1 MDVTQDRSNRLSVT
15 RAGGRLITDYWD
27 DLFTARGQG
36 KQIVWYNGG
45 ALNPFFQ
52 AAGLAWCHGEAFAA
66 RLAAQRLEGPAQLA
80 GAEYGYNAEL
90 CSYART
96 HLGCSV
102 LTLQS
107 TEGERSG
114 VVGMN
119 DQKELAAR
127 LPSPDF
133 FVNNYAGCST
143 GQQWDGISFRVFGKQ
158 LPIFNISHPFLWG
171 NKPDAGYLRGE
182 EWESASRYVAGQL
195 RELISFLEAQTGRPF
210 DYDALSEA
218 MTYIKRAAE
227 LRREGLDLCKA
238 RPAPATFWDWIACV
252 APINFLPGDQALV
265 DYFAGVRDEIA
276 ERLEAGVSGVRDEKY
291 RLYFDGIMNWNKLGF
306 LSRKFAEHGA
316 AVLCGRY
323 IHNAFWQE
331 PQLIDTADPIL
342 GMAKHYLLC
351 PTNHG
356 TKTLDYLTLRDCREY
371 DVDGIVFHS
380 TRTCRAFTGP
390 QRLLAKSAQD
400 KLGIPSIFFE
410 GTSPMPPS
418 TKRRSW
424 RAGSSPCWKPS
435 TSAAP
440 GLWHQSHD
448 RALPGSR
455 PRLDHREGGGRRRR
469 RHDPG
474 GQHGADGGGQPAGH
488 AASGGR
494 RAGRGGG
501 RGRGPGRHGGHGL
514 RPPPGARRGPD
525 LHRDHLPRPRHRRD
539 VPRRP
544 PRDRHRRAGQQGHHG
559 RRGWPGRRFRHERP
573 VRQRHRPVLRGPG
586 PGARVRTGR
595 AACAGPAR

>member
-1 MDVTQDRSNRLSVT
+1 MDATQDRSNRLSVT
-15 RAGGRLITDYWD
+15 RAGGQLITDYWD
-27 DLFTARGQG
+27 DLFTAREQG

-102 LTLQS
+102 LTLQE
-107 TEGERSG
+107 EGERSG

-119 DQKELAAR
+119 DSRELAAR

-143 GQQWDGISFRVFGKQ
+143 GQQWDGISYRVFGKQ

-182 EWESASRYVAGQL
+182 EWEAASRYVAGQL

-227 LRREGLDLCKA
+227 LRREGLDLCQAK
-238 RPAPATFWDWIACV
+238 PAPATFWDWIACV

-276 ERLEAGVSGVRDEKY
+276 ERLETGVSGVRDEKY

-342 GMAKHYLLC
+342 GMAQHYLLC

-410 GTSPMPPS
+410 GDVADASFYKEEILESRLVAMLETIDV
-418 TKRRSW
+418 RRA
-424 RAGSSPCWKPS
+424 RALC
-435 TSAAP
+435 A
-440 GLWHQSHD
+440 QYHD

-469 RHDPG
+469 RRDPG
-474 GQHGADGGGQPAGH
+474 RQHGTDGGGQPAGH
-488 AASGGR
+488 AAGGGR
-494 RAGRGGG
+494 RPGGGGGGG
-501 RGRGPGRHGGHGL
+501 RGAGRHGGHGL
-514 RPPPGARRGPD
+514 RPPPSARRGPD

-539 VPRRP
+539 VPWRP
-544 PRDRHRRAGQQGHHG
+544 PRDRHRRAGQQGHH
-559 RRGWPGRRFRHERP
+559 RRRERPSRGLRHERP
-573 VRQRHRPVLRGPG
+573 VRQRHRTVLRG
-586 PGARVRTGR
+586 
-595 AACAGPAR
+595 AGPRA

>member
-1 MDVTQDRSNRLSVT
+1 MQATEDRSNRLSIT
-15 RAGGRLITDYWD
+15 RAGSQLVTDYWD
-27 DLFTARGQG
+27 DLFTAREQG

-45 ALNPFFQ
+45 ALNPIFQ

-143 GQQWDGISFRVFGKQ
+143 GQQWDGISFRVSGKQ

-171 NKPDAGYLRGE
+171 NKADAGYLQGE
-182 EWESASRYVAGQL
+182 EWEAASRYVAGQL

-210 DYDALSEA
+210 DYDVLSEA

-265 DYFAGVRDEIA
+265 DYFAGVRDEIQG
-276 ERLEAGVSGVRDEKY
+276 RLEAVAHAGPLGDERGLVDQAHVMEHLAFGPESRQESPRRLLGGRHELGVRPLTAGPGVWY
-291 RLYFDGIMNWNKLGF
+291 
-306 LSRKFAEHGA
+306 
-316 AVLCGRY
+316 AVD
-323 IHNAFWQE
+323 Q
-331 PQLIDTADPIL
+331 
-342 GMAKHYLLC
+342 
-351 PTNHG
+351 
-356 TKTLDYLTLRDCREY
+356 
-371 DVDGIVFHS
+371 
-380 TRTCRAFTGP
+380 
-390 QRLLAKSAQD
+390 
-400 KLGIPSIFFE
+400 
-410 GTSPMPPS
+410 
-418 TKRRSW
+418 
-424 RAGSSPCWKPS
+424 
-435 TSAAP
+435 
-440 GLWHQSHD
+440 
-448 RALPGSR
+448 
-455 PRLDHREGGGRRRR
+455 
-469 RHDPG
+469 
-474 GQHGADGGGQPAGH
+474 GQPAGH
-488 AASGGR
+488 SGR
-494 RAGRGGG
+494 RVVKRLA
-501 RGRGPGRHGGHGL
+501 HGDV
-514 RPPPGARRGPD
+514 AD
-525 LHRDHLPRPRHRRD
+525 LASF
-539 VPRRP
+539 RRP
-544 PRDRHRRAGQQGHHG
+544 
-559 RRGWPGRRFRHERP
+559 
-573 VRQRHRPVLRGPG
+573 V
-586 PGARVRTGR
+586 
-595 AACAGPAR
+595 

>member
-1 MDVTQDRSNRLSVT
+1 SDAGSARRRLGRLPGRRGARERGGGGHPPAAQVLRAAHALLPRAPQGPGRGGHPPAAAGDRARGPAGRVVPDPHRGAGRARPAQAAGIPLGRNRPMDGTQDRSNRLSVT
-15 RAGGRLITDYWD
+15 RAGGQLITDYWD
-27 DLFTARGQG
+27 DLFTARERG

-114 VVGMN
+114 VVGIN
-119 DQKELAAR
+119 DSRELAAR

-143 GQQWDGISFRVFGKQ
+143 GQQWDGISYRVFGKQ

-238 RPAPATFWDWIACV
+238 KPAPATFWDWIACV

-276 ERLEAGVSGVRDEKY
+276 ERLKARVSGVRDEKY

-342 GMAKHYLLC
+342 GMA
-351 PTNHG
+351 
-356 TKTLDYLTLRDCREY
+356 
-371 DVDGIVFHS
+371 
-380 TRTCRAFTGP
+380 
-390 QRLLAKSAQD
+390 Q
-400 KLGIPSIFFE
+400 
-410 GTSPMPPS
+410 
-418 TKRRSW
+418 
-424 RAGSSPCWKPS
+424 
-435 TSAAP
+435 
-440 GLWHQSHD
+440 
-448 RALPGSR
+448 
-455 PRLDHREGGGRRRR
+455 
-469 RHDPG
+469 
-474 GQHGADGGGQPAGH
+474 
-488 AASGGR
+488 
-494 RAGRGGG
+494 
-501 RGRGPGRHGGHGL
+501 
-514 RPPPGARRGPD
+514 
-525 LHRDHLPRPRHRRD
+525 
-539 VPRRP
+539 
-544 PRDRHRRAGQQGHHG
+544 
-559 RRGWPGRRFRHERP
+559 
-573 VRQRHRPVLRGPG
+573 
-586 PGARVRTGR
+586 
-595 AACAGPAR
+595 

>member
-1 MDVTQDRSNRLSVT
+1 MDATQDRSNRLSVT
-15 RAGGRLITDYWD
+15 RAGGQLITDYWD
-27 DLFTARGQG
+27 DLFQAREQG

-45 ALNPFFQ
+45 ALNPIFQ

-102 LTLQS
+102 LTLGNQGHKLAGN
-107 TEGERSG
+107 EGEHSG
-114 VVGMN
+114 VVGIN
-119 DQKELAAR
+119 ESQELAAR

-195 RELISFLEAQTGRPF
+195 RELISFLETQTGRPF

-238 RPAPATFWDWIACV
+238 KPAPATFWDWIACV
-252 APINFLPGDQALV
+252 APINFLPGDQRLV
-265 DYFAGVRDEIA
+265 DYFADVRDEIA
-276 ERLEAGVSGVRDEKY
+276 ERLAAGASGVRDEKY

-331 PQLIDTADPIL
+331 PQLIDTADPLL
-342 GMAKHYLLC
+342 GMAQHYLLC

-356 TKTLDYLTLRDCREY
+356 TKTLDYLTLRDCRDY

-390 QRLLAKSAQD
+390 QRLLARSAQD

-410 GTSPMPPS
+410 GDVADASFYKEEILES
-418 TKRRSW
+418 RL
-424 RAGSSPCWKPS
+424 
-435 TSAAP
+435 AAM
-440 GLWHQSHD
+440 LEAID
-448 RALPGSR
+448 V
-455 PRLDHREGGGRRRR
+455 
-469 RHDPG
+469 
-474 GQHGADGGGQPAGH
+474 
-488 AASGGR
+488 R
-494 RAGRGGG
+494 RARGG
-501 RGRGPGRHGGHGL
+501 HL
-514 RPPPGARRGPD
+514 AGARS
-525 LHRDHLPRPRHRRD
+525 
-539 VPRRP
+539 
-544 PRDRHRRAGQQGHHG
+544 
-559 RRGWPGRRFRHERP
+559 
-573 VRQRHRPVLRGPG
+573 
-586 PGARVRTGR
+586 
-595 AACAGPAR
+595 